1 MIATNSKSFPLGQV
15 VATPGAIAVLEE
27 NQESPATL
35 LRRHAA
41 CDWGDVCKEDW
52 QLNDEALS
60 EGGRLLSSYLVGNAR
75 IWVITEADRSAT
87 TLLTPEEY

>member
-1 MIATNSKSFPLGQV
+1 MIATNSKSFSLGQV

-41 CDWGDVCKEDW
+41 CDWGDVCKEDGE
-52 QLNDEALS
+52 LNDEALGA
-60 EGGRLLSSYLVGNAR
+60 GGRLLSSYPVGNDKVW
-75 IWVITEADRSAT
+75 IITEADRGST
-87 TLLTPEEY
+87 CVLLPEEY

>member
-15 VATPGAIAVLEE
+15 VATPRAIAVLEE
-27 NQESPATL
+27 NQESPVTL

-41 CDWGDVCKEDW
+41 CDWGDVCEKDGE
-52 QLNDEALS
+52 LNDEALDT
-60 EGGRLLSSYLVGNAR
+60 GGRLLSSYRVGNDKV
-75 IWVITEADRSAT
+75 WVITEADKSAT